1 MTVLGLRQAA
11 QQAGVSKSTILRAI
25 RAGRLS
31 ATRTEDG
38 GYAIDPAELFRVYP
52 PDVAAQRS
60 ARQGVGRGLPDG
72 ATEVS
77 ASAEVISR
85 VAVQEAELA
94 GAQQLIAFLRTQ
106 IDDLRSDRDGWRQQA
121 EATQRLLAYVQE
133 KPKPDAGRPTGI
145 QAREQPN
152 QTSRVERFNE
162 SDHLVKREPSEEDE
176 QTPERAMAQ
185 IRAGLLSLVEK
196 SATQG
201 PPSERRRWWK
211 RLTASF
217 AQGRASKLQQA
228 PTPEQN
234 EVSPSLYGLGG

>member
-60 ARQGVGRGLPDG
+60 ARQGLARGRPDG

-77 ASAEVISR
+77 TSAEGISR

-94 GAQQLIAFLRTQ
+94 GAQQLIGFLRTQ

-121 EATQRLLAYVQE
+121 EATQRLLANVQE
-133 KPKPDAGRPTGI
+133 KPKPNGERSYTGI
-145 QAREQPN
+145 QAREQPK
-152 QTSRVERFNE
+152 QASREG
-162 SDHLVKREPSEEDE
+162 DHLEREPSEEE

-196 SATQG
+196 SSTHG
-201 PPSERRRWWK
+201 PLSERRPWWK

-217 AQGRASKLQQA
+217 A
-228 PTPEQN
+228 
-234 EVSPSLYGLGG
+234 